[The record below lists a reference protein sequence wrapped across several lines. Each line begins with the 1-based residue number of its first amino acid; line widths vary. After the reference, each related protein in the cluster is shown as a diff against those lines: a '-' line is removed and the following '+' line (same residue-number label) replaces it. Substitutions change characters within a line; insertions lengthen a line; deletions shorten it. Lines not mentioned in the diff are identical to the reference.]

1 MIQHYLMGL
10 RPNIRNL
17 VELQPCWTLVG
28 AIQLAMKVEGQ
39 QRWLN
44 NHSIKRVRGPNQL
57 KGNRHQGDI
66 K

>member
-10 RPNIRNL
+10 RPKIRNL

-28 AIQLAMKVEGQ
+28 AIQLAMKVEG
-39 QRWLN
+39 RWLN

-57 KGNRHQGDI
+57 EGNRHQGDI